1 MKALVPS
8 FYICKSL
15 AKSCQHGWW
24 CSFQSENNIHIVVQK
39 RSGPHSPISMSYVS
53 LHDFFL
59 GNTYYRYKKKKPK
72 NKNANIFSSLIIYG
86 EIWWSASVSSPPFPK
101 HCLSAVW
108 LVGSAEFLPEINE
121 GTSPT
126 FVELSQPRR
135 PLKPTCSLQVSCSST
150 DSSQTCL
157 ADEIWHHHSLS
168 WPNLFSLWDLTGSQL
183 EVPQEIWWDH
193 SLRLSWRNSIY
204 TLIQSL
210 HKS

>member
-1 MKALVPS
+1 MQFPKWN
-8 FYICKSL
+8 
-15 AKSCQHGWW
+15 QHTH
-24 CSFQSENNIHIVVQK
+24 CC
-39 RSGPHSPISMSYVS
+39 
-53 LHDFFL
+53 
-59 GNTYYRYKKKKPK
+59 PK
-72 NKNANIFSSLIIYG
+72 NIWARLTRSNVICFSPDFRFPSGKHRKTNIFSRLFIYA
-86 EIWWSASVSSPPFPK
+86 EIWGSASVSSPPFPK
-101 HCLSAVW
+101 HCLLAVW
-108 LVGSAEFLPEINE
+108 RLGSAEFPPEISDFVKE
-121 GTSPT
+121 KGTSPT

-157 ADEIWHHHSLS
+157 ADEIWQHHSLS

-193 SLRLSWRNSIY
+193 SLRLSYRNTIY